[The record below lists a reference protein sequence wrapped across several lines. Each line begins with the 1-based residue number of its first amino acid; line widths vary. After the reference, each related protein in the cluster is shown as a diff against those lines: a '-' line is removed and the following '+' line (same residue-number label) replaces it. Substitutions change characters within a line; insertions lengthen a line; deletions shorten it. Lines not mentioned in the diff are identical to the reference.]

1 MKSLIFALTLI
12 FSSFAFSSQSIDC
25 SIQEFGGGETFE
37 QKLEV
42 VLNPADPHGSMQF
55 FKLQKHTDYQ
65 GFIALVKE
73 FAVIS
78 IQTPDGAYSFT
89 SQGNVM
95 KGEFASLQVLV
106 PSEDLEPAGI
116 LITCSLTNP

>member
-1 MKSLIFALTLI
+1 MVILSLLV
-12 FSSFAFSSQSIDC
+12 SSFSFAQSIDC

-37 QKLEV
+37 QKLKV
-42 VLNPADPHGSMQF
+42 TANAADSHGSMQF

-106 PSEDLEPAGI
+106 PSTDLQAAGV
-116 LITCSLTNP
+116 LVTCGSTNP